1 LHCYENDAGDGL
13 SGLRDSEFLDEDE
26 DTNDGESSDN
36 LDENIDDVSAL
47 SLVRTVPNEETK
59 HWNNISLE
67 LSGADYFNLLR
78 HSMTN

>member
-1 LHCYENDAGDGL
+1 
-13 SGLRDSEFLDEDE
+13 
-26 DTNDGESSDN
+26 